1 MMLTFLAI
9 SGSLRAASA
18 TTVWLKAIAALAPNN
33 IRVTFYEGLAAL
45 PHFNPDL
52 DIDPVPPT
60 VADLRRQ
67 LREAD
72 AIIISSP
79 EYAHGVPGSLKNA
92 LDWIVSSGEFMDK
105 PTAIITAA
113 RARYVRAA
121 LIETLSVMMA
131 KLSEETSPSLASTT
145 NQIDLAT
152 ALANPDWVAA
162 LTQCLSILSAQ
173 ANATA

>member
-1 MMLTFLAI
+1 MLTFLAI

-18 TTVWLKAIAALAPNN
+18 TTVWLRAIAALASSD
-33 IRVTFYEGLAAL
+33 IRISLYDGLASL

-52 DIDPVPPT
+52 DIDPAPPT
-60 VADLRRQ
+60 VVDFRRQ

-72 AIIISSP
+72 AILISSP

-113 RARYVRAA
+113 RARFVRAS
-121 LIETLSVMMA
+121 LIETLTVMMA
-131 KLSEETSPSLASTT
+131 QLSDDTCPTLASTT
-145 NQIDLAT
+145 NQFDLAS
-152 ALANPDWVAA
+152 ALATPDWVAA
-162 LTQCLSILSAQ
+162 LTRCLNALTTQ
-173 ANATA
+173 ANAKA